1 MSLQLAAQHL
11 SNQGR
16 GPDDTLVHM
25 STKELRSLND
35 LARAHGGQL
44 TVNPHTGL
52 PEAGLLDSLLPT
64 IIGAGLTYFSGGTI
78 TPAMAGL
85 GIGGFQA
92 LRTGSLEK
100 GLMAGLGAYGGAGL
114 TAGVMDAG
122 AAAIGRDAAS
132 TAVQQAPTFAGDA
145 AGEAARAQYY
155 NTAVADKMA
164 GASNFDKLSA
174 GFTNPGM
181 AMDAM
186 GGGWQTAKY
195 AAGAAAPYLAEK
207 YKPSTPMPD
216 AAPKPTEYR
225 QYKVK
230 RRPDMSYEYQALP
243 VSTTYTPNFAEGG
256 GISEALSPYVDPNFK
271 FKNISGPPKIST
283 TTEMPQLKLAEGGR
297 ITPEEFYQMYMQ
309 QQPQAQ
315 PNVRVQD
322 LKYGARG
329 YPDTTPALVENPY
342 QRPEATPADIV
353 GVDGIT
359 YTWDADTGKYV
370 EKPGTVTPTTPLV
383 TPTNTIGGQ
392 TSGGVKNAAEQ
403 ARIDAY
409 FDKMTPEQ
417 RAEHNKPI
425 AELANILAPGYLLRK
440 LFEKNKNEAPAEVE
454 NRDTYSPEAVNE
466 SLGITPANPSFLSF
480 TDNPN
485 QQLVLDAFTQ
495 AEQNQQNNPFSRETL
510 SDSLA
515 DASGTVAPASM
526 GNESPFGIPSVTV
539 GELSPVSAPS
549 GGMGTVSSGG
559 TSTSSGSPMGGI
571 SATGTSGQAAAAVA
585 AANNASAANNAA
597 ATGVSASSGSPMGGV
612 TTGAGGGGG
621 GGGGGCCFIMLEA
634 RYGDGTMDRV
644 VRRYRD
650 EKVTE
655 RNKRGYYKLA
665 EVFIPLMRKSKLF
678 SFFVVK
684 TFADPAVCYAKW
696 YYGENKWGWIFK
708 PLEKFWMGLFD
719 TLGTDTKFIR
729 ENGEVV

>member
-174 GFTNPGM
+174 GFSNPGM

-195 AAGAAAPYLAEK
+195 AAGAAAPYLADK
-207 YKPSTPMPD
+207 YKPTTDMPNS
-216 AAPKPTEYR
+216 APKPTEYR

-256 GISEALSPYVDPNFK
+256 GISEAVSPYVDPNFK
-271 FKNISGPPKIST
+271 FKNISGPPKIT
-283 TTEMPQLKLAEGGR
+283 TTTSMPELKLAEGGR

-309 QQPQAQ
+309 QQPQS
-315 PNVRVQD
+315 NTRVQD
-322 LKYGARG
+322 LKYGTRG
-329 YPDTTPALVENPY
+329 YPDTTPAPVENPY

-359 YTWDADTGKYV
+359 YTWDAATGKYV
-370 EKPGTVTPTTPLV
+370 EKPGTVTPTKVV
-383 TPTNTIGGQ
+383 TPTDTIGGQ
-392 TSGGVKNAAEQ
+392 TTGGYQNPAEQ
-403 ARIDAY
+403 ARINQY
-409 FDKMTPEQ
+409 FDNMTPAQ
-417 RAEHNKPI
+417 
-425 AELANILAPGYLLRK
+425 LADHQDNVAKFFDMVMPLTLLRK
-440 LFEKNKNEAPAEVE
+440 MLQKDKNQPEAEVV
-454 NRDTYSPEAVNE
+454 NMDTMSPDAVSE
-466 SLGITPANPSFLSF
+466 SLGITQADPAFMSF
-480 TDNPN
+480 TDNPA
-485 QQLVLDAFTQ
+485 QQQVVDAFTQ
-495 AEQNQQNNPFSRETL
+495 AEQTQQNNPMTQESFMH
-510 SDSLA
+510 DSVA
-515 DASGTVAPASM
+515 DTGS
-526 GNESPFGIPSVTV
+526 ESPFGIPSVVV

-559 TSTSSGSPMGGI
+559 VSASSGSPMGGIASSGTSGQAAAAVGAANAAAAANGGAGVGTGGVSTSSGSPMGGI
-571 SATGTSGQAAAAVA
+571 SFGGG
-585 AANNASAANNAA
+585 SAA
-597 ATGVSASSGSPMGGV
+597 S
-612 TTGAGGGGG
+612 GGGGG